1 VHTPPYVKPFLYL
14 HSHLGKP
21 RYLLHED
28 LRVYDD
34 AVSNKAP
41 DVVMEDAGRHLM
53 EDDLLT
59 VVIEGVAGIRPTL
72 EARHDLIPLCQCI
85 YDFSF
90 PLVSPLK
97 P

>member
-1 VHTPPYVKPFLYL
+1 
-14 HSHLGKP
+14 LGKP